1 MVLGKI
7 KKIVGAV
14 IALAMVASLFCVSVS
29 ASGVP
34 AANKSEGYVTEVKG
48 TKNDSTWKRTHS
60 YDGKMAQVT
69 MLLQSGKT
77 ISSATGIVNSH
88 DTSNTGYDCKIVHS
102 AFRFNCTASFQI
114 RIRNNSS
121 NTQWMNFSS
130 GGSITA
136 NSSGTNK
143 GATWTTGEDHK
154 VDIIADVTQGIGYLF
169 VDGKLASYSTNLQ
182 KNGKWYGYLIYTA
195 GTWEGGDCFIWKY
208 GYSTTA
214 VNYVLYN
221 DTEDYTVRIEDVLVD
236 CGLSDA
242 PTGDSSIFFESNSIR
257 DYLVDA
263 GYKVSE
269 ESDEYIYG
277 DITYNDVDSATI
289 EGTYY
294 NPSDGNVQNFMRMI
308 SGFYPEGDYHVSV
321 GGDIMYISYTQV
333 INSASRVEMRLRN
346 NYENRNGNRFT
357 FTPTENEK
365 IRVSSFSNVE
375 RILDK
380 DWDDPVDIG
389 IVVDFANTRAYTF
402 IDGKQLGGAFNY
414 FKNGYGNF
422 QDLRMYLNGTEDNE
436 TASVTISDWSME
448 LYDGKDINGLFAEIE
463 GIPVYFTESNNSIEY
478 DEGEFGLTVTAK
490 TTLGAS
496 LASGNK
502 MYAVVYDSEG
512 KLIDI
517 ENWDYV
523 DGDPN
528 ESLVFE
534 LDGADTVKLFCFTA
548 DFEALA
554 VPKTYDIEQP
564 AVAEE

>member
-34 AANKSEGYVTEVKG
+34 AANKTEGFVSDVKG
-48 TKNDSTWKRTHS
+48 ATGNSPWTRAHTKR
-60 YDGKMAQVT
+60 DGKVVEATMSVRSGQTVTSASQVI
-69 MLLQSGKT
+69 LSY
-77 ISSATGIVNSH
+77 
-88 DTSNTGYDCKIVHS
+88 DTSNAGYSSKIVHS
-102 AFRFNCTASFQI
+102 AFSFNSSAPFQI
-114 RIRNNSS
+114 RIRNGSDGNI
-121 NTQWMNFSS
+121 QWMNFSD
-130 GGSITA
+130 GGSVSA
-136 NSSGTNK
+136 NGSSGVNK
-143 GATWTTGEDHK
+143 GVTWTKEEDHR
-154 VDIIADVTQGIGYLF
+154 VDIVADVTQGVGYLYL
-169 VDGKLASYSTNLQ
+169 DGELAAYSTNLQ
-182 KNGKWYGYLIYTA
+182 RKDKWFGYLIYTT
-195 GTWEGGDCFIWKY
+195 GTWNAGDSFTWKC
-208 GYSTTA
+208 GYESA
-214 VNYVLYN
+214 NVNYVLYN

-242 PTGDSSIFFESNSIR
+242 PEGDDSLFFENHKIH
-257 DYLVDA
+257 DYMVSA
-263 GYKVSE
+263 G
-269 ESDEYIYG
+269 DG
-277 DITYNDVDSATI
+277 TITYNGTSSATI
-289 EGTYY
+289 EGDYY
-294 NPSDGNVQNFMRMI
+294 NESDGNAQNFMRMI

-333 INSASRVEMRLRN
+333 INSANRVEMRLRN

-357 FTPTENEK
+357 FTPTENGK
-365 IRVSSFSNVE
+365 ICVSSFSNVE

-402 IDGKQLGGAFNY
+402 IDGKQLDGAFNY
-414 FKNGYGNF
+414 FNGGYGNF

-436 TASVTISDWSME
+436 TASVTISDWSMK

-463 GIPVYFTESNNSIEY
+463 GIPVYFTGRNNSIEY
-478 DEGEFGLTVTAK
+478 GEGEFGLTVTAK

-496 LASGNK
+496 LAFGNK

-512 KLIDI
+512 RLIAI

-523 DGDPN
+523 DGNSN